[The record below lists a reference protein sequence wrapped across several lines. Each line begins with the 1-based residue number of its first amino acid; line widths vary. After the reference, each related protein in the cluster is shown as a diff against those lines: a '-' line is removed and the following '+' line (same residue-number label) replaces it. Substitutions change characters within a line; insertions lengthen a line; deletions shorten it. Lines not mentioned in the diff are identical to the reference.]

1 MAELCAVVSG
11 VVQGVGF
18 RWWTARRCEQL
29 GLDGGG
35 VNQSDGT
42 VLVRATGDAGALEQ
56 LLRDLRDG
64 TSGRPG
70 SVDDVVSE
78 PLR

>member
-1 MAELCAVVSG
+1 MAELRAVVSG

-35 VNQSDGT
+35 VNQADGT
-42 VLVRATGDAGALEQ
+42 VLVRARGGSDALEQ
-56 LLRDLRDG
+56 LLGDLREG
-64 TSGRPG
+64 TAGRPG
-70 SVDDVVSE
+70 TVDEVVSQ
-78 PLR
+78 LQG